1 MLIAN
6 CNICQE
12 ILGAAF
18 SAHGPEYENIVR
30 EGNNVLA
37 QTENLLVIPS
47 IGPLNDSHVMIVPKT
62 HCNSFG
68 ALPTACNDEKFALIK
83 SLREHYFSHFN
94 KELLFFESGA
104 GTLINHSGGC
114 IFHAHIHVVE
124 AQELFHTRL
133 LAEVKLIEI
142 SAGNPTSPDLN
153 LGYIWYM
160 NAEGHQYLCNN
171 PMLPSQFL
179 RYTYAQCA
187 GHETMWNWRRHS
199 NIAGVKKALE
209 TYRNLK
215 VLPAS
220 AAPL

>member
-1 MLIAN
+1 MTN

-12 ILGAAF
+12 ISGVAF
-18 SAHGPEYENIVR
+18 DAHGPEYEQIVR
-30 EGNNVLA
+30 TQENILA

-47 IGPLNDSHVMIVPKT
+47 IGPLNDSHVMILPKE

-68 ALPTACNDEKFALIK
+68 ALPTTWNDEKFDLIS
-83 SLREHYFSHFN
+83 SLREHYFVHFK

-114 IFHAHIHVVE
+114 IFHAHIHAVA
-124 AQELFHTRL
+124 AQALFHTRL
-133 LAEVKLIEI
+133 LAEVKLVEL
-142 SAGNPTSPDLN
+142 SASSETKPDLN

-160 NAEGHQYLCNN
+160 NAKGQQYLCNN

-179 RYTYAQCA
+179 RYTYAQCS
-187 GHETMWNWRRHS
+187 GQETMWNWRRHS
-199 NIAGVKKALE
+199 NIAGVKHVLQ
-209 TYRNLK
+209 TYKNLN
-215 VLPAS
+215 VLRKN